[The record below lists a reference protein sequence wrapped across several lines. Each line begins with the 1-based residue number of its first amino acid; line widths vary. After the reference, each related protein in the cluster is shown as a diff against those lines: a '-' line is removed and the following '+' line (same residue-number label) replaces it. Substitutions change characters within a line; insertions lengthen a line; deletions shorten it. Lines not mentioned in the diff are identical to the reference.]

1 MAEKPK
7 TYPKISRKYWWLLRD
22 RFRKSMPSAVTP
34 TFVAS
39 VSEMTNDSA
48 RANVIAPLRD
58 LGLIEQ
64 DGKPTP
70 LANQW
75 RNDDDYKSV
84 CDKIRSAV
92 YPEDL
97 VEAYPT
103 PSDEDKQRIKSWFMR
118 VGHVGDAAASRYTDT
133 YLLLSEG
140 DPTKRGDPTAKPKKS
155 STSTSPS
162 VAKKPKPPKP
172 VTPAEQPAKHEP
184 AHTPQVNK
192 QEAPVHGTKS
202 FPIHIDVQVHISPDT
217 SPEQIDTIF
226 SSMAKHLSKFI

>member
-1 MAEKPK
+1 
-7 TYPKISRKYWWLLRD
+7 
-22 RFRKSMPSAVTP
+22 MPSAVTP

-39 VSEMTNDSA
+39 VSEMTNESA

-75 RNDDDYKSV
+75 RDDDDYKSI
-84 CDKIRSAV
+84 CDKIRSSV
-92 YPEDL
+92 YPKDL
-97 VEAYPT
+97 IEAYPT
-103 PSDEDKQRIKSWFMR
+103 PSDDDKQRIKSWFMR
-118 VGHVGDAAASRYTDT
+118 VGHVGDAAAARYTDT

-140 DPTKRGDPTAKPKKS
+140 DPNRRIDATAKPKKPS
-155 STSTSPS
+155 GSPNTSKKTAVKKVTAPSAVST
-162 VAKKPKPPKP
+162 KI
-172 VTPAEQPAKHEP
+172 
-184 AHTPQVNK
+184 
-192 QEAPVHGTKS
+192 EAPNLPALPQQEIPAQGTKS

-217 SPEQIDTIF
+217 SLEQIDTIF